1 MAETS
6 LQSLHQTVQTHLKAG
21 RNQQAADV
29 LQEIVRQFPR
39 EPRAHLMLGVLA
51 QQAGQF
57 SAALDWVNRAMAIDS
72 ISPEPLFI
80 RAVIHQQLRQ
90 LTEAIADYRKVL
102 ARNPGNAKALNNMG
116 RATLDQ
122 GNVSEALEI
131 LRRAVTADP
140 RNAGAFN
147 NLAEA
152 LRANG
157 DLPGALVQY
166 RKAISIDA
174 KCAEAHSNLGAALVQ
189 TGERAAG
196 IASMLRAIAINPR
209 LFNTQINLTRAYING
224 GPLDE
229 AAKHCRLALELNPMN
244 AGANDLLA
252 NLLGLAGRV
261 RECMEVRRQA
271 IELDPADSSLR
282 GNLLLSLHYLDDSSP
297 QDIYSAHLRWAREH
311 TEPHTTIA
319 QPPNPEPIENR
330 RLRIGY
336 VSPNFTAHSVAYF
349 FEPVLMAHDR
359 SAVEIFLYSNLRVSD
374 STTDRFR
381 GIAGD
386 GWRDIAGKPD
396 AEVAEMIRRDRIDVL
411 IDLAGHT
418 ADNRLPVFARRPAPI
433 QMTWLGYPGT
443 TGMSAIDYRITD
455 AITDPPGDSDAL
467 HTEKLLRIP
476 GGCWAYRSPESPPI
490 GPVPALTN
498 GFVTFGSFNNLPKV
512 TPRVLR
518 TWATI
523 LSQVPN
529 SRLLLKASG
538 LGSTMGREYMSDHL
552 RQFGIEPHRFELL
565 SWTNTTA
572 AHLELYN
579 RVDIALDTYP
589 YNGTTT
595 TCEAMWMGVPVVTFA
610 GNSHVSRVG
619 AAVLTHAGCSQ
630 WIADDVEGYIALAM
644 RLASRLESL
653 APLRSGLRD
662 RLIHS
667 NLCDANRLA
676 RELEKIYL
684 AAVQRVTAEQH

>member
-271 IELDPADSSLR
+271 IELDPADSLLR
-282 GNLLLSLHYLDDSSP
+282 GNLRRRTSTRRICAGPGSIP
-297 QDIYSAHLRWAREH
+297 NH
-311 TEPHTTIA
+311 T
-319 QPPNPEPIENR
+319 PPSHNHPI
-330 RLRIGY
+330 
-336 VSPNFTAHSVAYF
+336 P
-349 FEPVLMAHDR
+349 
-359 SAVEIFLYSNLRVSD
+359 
-374 STTDRFR
+374 
-381 GIAGD
+381 
-386 GWRDIAGKPD
+386 
-396 AEVAEMIRRDRIDVL
+396 
-411 IDLAGHT
+411 
-418 ADNRLPVFARRPAPI
+418 
-433 QMTWLGYPGT
+433 
-443 TGMSAIDYRITD
+443 
-455 AITDPPGDSDAL
+455 
-467 HTEKLLRIP
+467 
-476 GGCWAYRSPESPPI
+476 
-490 GPVPALTN
+490 
-498 GFVTFGSFNNLPKV
+498 
-512 TPRVLR
+512 
-518 TWATI
+518 
-523 LSQVPN
+523 
-529 SRLLLKASG
+529 SRLK
-538 LGSTMGREYMSDHL
+538 T
-552 RQFGIEPHRFELL
+552 
-565 SWTNTTA
+565 
-572 AHLELYN
+572 
-579 RVDIALDTYP
+579 
-589 YNGTTT
+589 
-595 TCEAMWMGVPVVTFA
+595 
-610 GNSHVSRVG
+610 
-619 AAVLTHAGCSQ
+619 AGC
-630 WIADDVEGYIALAM
+630 
-644 RLASRLESL
+644 ASDTSRQISPHIQLPTFL
-653 APLRSGLRD
+653 
-662 RLIHS
+662 
-667 NLCDANRLA
+667 NRC
-676 RELEKIYL
+676 
-684 AAVQRVTAEQH
+684 